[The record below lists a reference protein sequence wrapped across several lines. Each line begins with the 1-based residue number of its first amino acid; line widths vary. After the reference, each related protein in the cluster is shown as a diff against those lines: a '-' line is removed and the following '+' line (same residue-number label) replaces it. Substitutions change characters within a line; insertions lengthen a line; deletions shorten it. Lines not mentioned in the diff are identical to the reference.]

1 MCTRAQRE
9 WQGKRWLFIGTLRGF
24 TGDDSGNTEVDF
36 VFSYGHGFLEQV
48 VLVIC
53 MYLQNNYD
61 AYPSVINECQLITMC

>member
-36 VFSYGHGFLEQV
+36 VFSYGHGFFR
-48 VLVIC
+48 
-53 MYLQNNYD
+53 
-61 AYPSVINECQLITMC
+61 ASSVGNLYVFAK